1 MSTLSVIV
9 NTKNSARY
17 LRAALASVA
26 AIADEIVLVD
36 MNSQDETL
44 AIAAEFDQVKIYQYP
59 RPEVGYADPARE
71 YAFARAHGDW
81 LLILD
86 SDEQL
91 PPRLAR
97 IIRQLVDGQKIP
109 SLADLPA
116 DRKSVV

>member
-17 LRAALASVA
+17 LRAALASVET
-26 AIADEIVLVD
+26 IADEIVLVD

-44 AIAAEFDQVKIYQYP
+44 AIAAEFDAVKIYQYP
-59 RPEVGYADPARE
+59 EPEVGYADPARE

-91 PPRLAR
+91 PAPLA
-97 IIRQLVDGQKIP
+97 K
-109 SLADLPA
+109 
-116 DRKSVV
+116 